1 MGAGT
6 EAAARQFPT
15 PKPHQT
21 AAYTAA
27 GRPHLEQEARLRS
40 GRSPESQIQACFRIC
55 LTSRWIGKALESDIL
70 VGALEGID
78 NLGV

>member
-1 MGAGT
+1 
-6 EAAARQFPT
+6 
-15 PKPHQT
+15 
-21 AAYTAA
+21 
-27 GRPHLEQEARLRS
+27 
-40 GRSPESQIQACFRIC
+40 